1 MYYVSN
7 QLFQYFFVQQKDLRI
22 MMQGNLFSVKTPCK
36 VKRYFLFYISFT
48 NNIDNVDINQQFPI
62 SSCVMDVQECLT
74 NTARNR

>member
-62 SSCVMDVQECLT
+62 SSCVMDV
-74 NTARNR
+74 